1 MKKWIKRILGDERGQ
16 DLVEYSLILAFV
28 ALAAAGIMTTM
39 GTSVD
44 QIWNAADTELSS
56 AAEAV
61 PAAPEQ

>member
-44 QIWNAADTELSS
+44 SIWSAADTELSD
-56 AAEAV
+56 AAGAV
-61 PAAPEQ
+61 PAP